1 VRPPSPPH
9 ETGGGTR
16 RLDPWAVGSARS
28 LPATCDERPASPRRP
43 ARDRRHLLGAPDGC
57 AVARPSGALRQG
69 LDRREPLLSLA
80 QGRGFGPGSSALF
93 STWPTP
99 PANSTGPCTSSTAR
113 RCGRTSTP
121 QGSRGAA
128 RPSPR
133 PLPRALPRRVL
144 DRAARARQAG
154 REARDLRLD
163 RRRAARTGGATR
175 PPGRRCR
182 QAPWSGPPRL
192 RPDRIA
198 GDRGYSS
205 GAARDGLRRR
215 GIGSVIPQPRNQR
228 SWAMVDWS
236 AYRERNKVERLS
248 CRLEPLRGDLV
259 RREADGAPAPSRA
272 RLRRRSC
279 AARVARAWHRGAAGP
294 LVEHLLAAPTP
305 DPTNER

>member
-9 ETGGGTR
+9 EMGGGTR
-16 RLDPWAVGSARS
+16 RLDPWAVGSLAPFLPPATSGRPRLDDRRVIDGIFWVLRTGAPWRD
-28 LPATCDERPASPRRP
+28 LPARYGKVSTVASRFYRWRRAGVLGRAPRR
-43 ARDRRHLLGAPDGC
+43 
-57 AVARPSGALRQG
+57 
-69 LDRREPLLSLA
+69 
-80 QGRGFGPGSSALF
+80 SSALGRRRR
-93 STWPTP
+93 PTRLVLALRRQHGGAGAP
-99 PANSTGPCTSSTAR
+99 AR
-113 RCGRTSTP
+113 RRG
-121 QGSRGAA
+121 QGGAA
-128 RPSPR
+128 RPTPR
-133 PLPRALPRRVL
+133 PLPRRVL
-144 DRAARARQAG
+144 DRAARARRAG

-163 RRRAARTGGATR
+163 RRRAATTGGATR

-198 GDRGYSS
+198 GDRGYSG

-228 SWAMVDWS
+228 PWAMADWS

-259 RREADGAPAPSRA
+259 RSELDGAPAPSRA

-279 AARVARAWHRGAAGP
+279 ATRGDPRVASRHRRTDGRALFWPRRPRPYQREVRG
-294 LVEHLLAAPTP
+294 
-305 DPTNER
+305 